1 MLDLG
6 KIGYKVFMDDRQYRQ
21 SMQQLL
27 GESQKTA
34 GAIGGMFS
42 KLAGLVGIS
51 TIFWKSATAAK
62 ALSREIANIR
72 SIAGEL
78 DAGKLRTELM
88 NLNAQLGDT
97 AELANAVYYAYS
109 AGVRGTEAELV
120 KFTGQIAALAKTVG
134 SGVTPIMDAVTTM
147 MNAYG
152 MKVQDAGKLTDWF
165 YQIVK
170 SGKTTG
176 PELANALGQ
185 IASTAA
191 GAGISLN
198 ELGAA
203 IATLTTTMP
212 TAVAITALGASIR
225 AIMNPTDDAQK
236 MAAKLGIELGGAA
249 IQAKGLQGVLNEIYQ
264 KTGGRSDLIG
274 QLIPDS
280 RASKALTAL
289 SGTQNQTLNQ
299 VMQEFGANSGEAAR
313 KFSEVIAASDSA
325 KWDAMLVVVK
335 KLGTALGEITFQ
347 VLTLG
352 GALNGMYEWIFSL
365 NAASIQTIAKIGAL
379 TAGMF
384 GLSKAVKLIR
394 GGGASF
400 LGMAIQGGYKTQ
412 DMLNAEA
419 AEAAEKKKALATE
432 KSNADRMVSERR
444 RHYLEMVN
452 IARETQAAQEAANAK
467 AAAARSNLANE
478 TINEANRYEQW
489 TMTGTGTYTP
499 SPLLGNAQRQ
509 SLDAERA
516 ANAASE
522 AAKKAQM
529 NVREAAAAYQ
539 QSRNAAAAANTAM
552 QAHNAAV
559 TTGTVK
565 VGLLKGAWK
574 GFTEAIA
581 ANPIGFAITA
591 ATAAISLLIYLI
603 DRAKAEA
610 EELMKQAEEAVSR
623 SQNQLQQGDELRDKS
638 MADIFRLDELAK
650 MEKLSNGEMSEAE
663 AIISRLQRD
672 FKDFGAEVDRTT
684 GKVKIN
690 ADSIDE
696 WIKTARQARIKETKD
711 VLDTAQKSVKDA
723 RKLLSDYYQTQ
734 YRPGET
740 MIQDDKYH
748 AELVAS
754 RSKEIQQL
762 SSSPE
767 ELDKIIKDESGKFDK
782 RTKEQAK
789 KLQDFLKVQKQA
801 EYEFRQAENFNADDK
816 LSKLRN
822 DRLKKL
828 EADSKGFTQRWD
840 EELLTDEDRK
850 ARSYQRDFDN
860 YKKIIDS
867 RKLLDQKYAN
877 EQYQIDLQ
885 NAQRRLSMLKDQNS
899 AEAKARNGLLKK
911 QADAYADG
919 VLSNA
924 EKLDLKHAE
933 ISGMDALIAE
943 WEKQMQ
949 QLPEGERR
957 RGLEQKILEKRLA
970 RNRAAGELETMR
982 DEQTWSAAEQARQLA
997 LQEKRYALDGNGPL
1011 SEENQIELK
1020 RLEIYQQTAR
1030 IEELMERRE
1039 QAKTDE
1045 QRRQLSL
1052 QLAQAQS
1059 KRQEMDYELTS
1070 MREKKAADEAEYQR
1084 NLKLLDLQAKNR
1096 EDGKVTYQESR
1107 AELALKVEQQRARVA
1122 EQVRRL
1128 QNETSDVMKR
1138 KITMSLAEARNQ
1150 LGALLVEQRNLQP
1163 QRQVLGSFSAS
1174 VLARMSEPNTVDK
1187 QQLSELRKIE
1197 KNTKDNSIQYG
1208 D

>member
-6 KIGYKVFMDDRQYRQ
+6 KIGYKIFMDDGQYRK
-21 SMQQLL
+21 SMQALL

-34 GAIGGMFS
+34 SAVSGMFS

-225 AIMNPTDDAQK
+225 AILNPTDDAQK

-249 IQAKGLQGVLNEIYQ
+249 IRAKGLQGVLNEIYQ

-274 QLIPDS
+274 QLIPDA

-289 SGTQNQTLNQ
+289 SGTQNRTLNETIR
-299 VMQEFGANSGEAAR
+299 EFGANSGEAA
-313 KFSEVIAASDSA
+313 KAFTEAISASDAA

-352 GALNGMYEWIFSL
+352 GALNGIYEWIFSL

-379 TAGMF
+379 TAGML

-400 LGMAIQGGYKTQ
+400 LGLAIQGGYKTQ

-419 AEAAEKKKALATE
+419 TEAAEKKKALATE

-565 VGLLKGAWK
+565 VGLLKGAWNGLK
-574 GFTEAIA
+574 AAIA

-591 ATAAISLLIYLI
+591 ATMAISGLIYLI

-610 EELMKQAEEAVSR
+610 EELMKQAEEAAER
-623 SQNQLQQGDELRDKS
+623 AQGKLQRGDETRDKTLG
-638 MADIFRLDELAK
+638 DIFRLDELSK

-663 AIISRLQRD
+663 AIISRIRKQ

-690 ADSIDE
+690 AGSIQN
-696 WIKTARQARIKETKD
+696 WIAQARKARIEETKNVFEKNQKNQKTALKNLRGYYLSQFMYDDLEGNP
-711 VLDTAQKSVKDA
+711 LDTMLEKEQEILQMASNPEGVK
-723 RKLLSDYYQTQ
+723 
-734 YRPGET
+734 
-740 MIQDDKYH
+740 
-748 AELVAS
+748 
-754 RSKEIQQL
+754 
-762 SSSPE
+762 
-767 ELDKIIKDESGKFDK
+767 KIIEDKSKKYSDKTKKAAKDLLKWMEKTQESEYEY
-782 RTKEQAK
+782 TQAK
-789 KLQDFLKVQKQA
+789 
-801 EYEFRQAENFNADDK
+801 NINGDDP
-816 LSKLRN
+816 LNKLRN

-828 EADSKGFTQRWD
+828 EADSKGFTRRWD

-860 YKKIIDS
+860 YKRIIDS
-867 RKLLDQKYAN
+867 RAALDKQYADG
-877 EQYQIDLQ
+877 QYATDLQ
-885 NAQRRLSMLKDQNS
+885 NARRRLSMLKNQNALES
-899 AEAKARNGLLKK
+899 EIKNDLLEQQAE
-911 QADAYADG
+911 AYADG
-919 VLSNA
+919 VLSDA
-924 EKLDLKHAE
+924 EKLELKQAE
-933 ISGMDALIAE
+933 IDGMDDLIAE
-943 WEKQMQ
+943 WEKQLQ

-982 DEQTWSAAEQARQLA
+982 DEQTYSAAEQKRQLE
-997 LQEKRYALDGNGPL
+997 LQERKNALGGNGPL
-1011 SEENQIELK
+1011 TEANQAELK
-1020 RLEIYQQTAR
+1020 KLEIAQQTAR
-1030 IEELMERRE
+1030 IDELIERRAK
-1039 QAKTDE
+1039 AKTEE

-1059 KRQEMDYELTS
+1059 KRQEMNYELKS
-1070 MREKKAADEAEYQR
+1070 MREKQAADEAEYRR
-1084 NLKLLDLQAKNR
+1084 NLALLELQTKNQS
-1096 EDGKVTYQESR
+1096 DGEITYAERRS
-1107 AELALKVEQQRARVA
+1107 ELALKMEQQRARIA
-1122 EQVRRL
+1122 ELTKRAQEETNAMLKRQVEL
-1128 QNETSDVMKR
+1128 Q
-1138 KITMSLAEARNQ
+1138 LAQAKNQ
-1150 LGALLVEQRNLQP
+1150 LGSLLVEQRNMQP
-1163 QRQVLGSFSAS
+1163 QRQVMGSFSAS
-1174 VLARMSEPNTVDK
+1174 VLARMSEPSSVDR
-1187 QQLSELRKIE
+1187 QQLSELKKIQR
-1197 KNTKDNSIQYG
+1197 NTKDNTLKYG
-1208 D
+1208 K

>member
-6 KIGYKVFMDDRQYRQ
+6 KIGYKIFMDDGQYRK
-21 SMQQLL
+21 SMQALL

-34 GAIGGMFS
+34 SAVSGMFS
-42 KLAGLVGIS
+42 KLAGMVGLGAM
-51 TIFWKSATAAK
+51 FWKSAVAAK
-62 ALSREIANIR
+62 ALSRELANIK

-120 KFTGQIAALAKTVG
+120 RFTGQIAALAKTVG
-134 SGVTPIMDAVTTM
+134 SGVTPVMDAVTTM

-165 YQIVK
+165 YSIVK
-170 SGKTTG
+170 YGKTTG
-176 PELANALGQ
+176 SELAGSLGQ

-191 GAGISLN
+191 GAGIKLE

-225 AIMNPTDDAQK
+225 AIMNPTDEAQK
-236 MAAKLGIELGGAA
+236 MAAKFGIELGGAA

-274 QLIPDS
+274 QLIPDA

-335 KLGTALGEITFQ
+335 KLGTAIGDMTFQ

-352 GALNGMYEWIFSL
+352 GALNGVYEWIFQL
-365 NAASIQTIAKIGAL
+365 NSGAIQTIAKIGAL

-384 GLSKAVKLIR
+384 GLSKVIKMLKS
-394 GGGASF
+394 GGASF
-400 LGMAIQGGYKTQ
+400 LGLAIQGGYKPREQ
-412 DMLNAEA
+412 IA
-419 AEAAEKKKALATE
+419 AENFERRKTLIIQRHNAVRMALE
-432 KSNADRMVSERR
+432 QR
-444 RHYLEMVN
+444 RHYQELKNAAESAAAVATSEKDKLTAQTARQAADN
-452 IARETQAAQEAANAK
+452 ARETYRQAAGAALNAGNAVRMHNIAVK
-467 AAAARSNLANE
+467 
-478 TINEANRYEQW
+478 
-489 TMTGTGTYTP
+489 TGTT
-499 SPLLGNAQRQ
+499 Q
-509 SLDAERA
+509 
-516 ANAASE
+516 
-522 AAKKAQM
+522 
-529 NVREAAAAYQ
+529 
-539 QSRNAAAAANTAM
+539 
-552 QAHNAAV
+552 
-559 TTGTVK
+559 
-565 VGLLKGAWK
+565 VGLLRGAWN
-574 GFTEAIA
+574 GFTAAIA
-581 ANPIGFAITA
+581 ANPLGLILTA
-591 ATAAISLLIYLI
+591 ATAAISVVIYLLESA
-603 DRAKAEA
+603 RQKAED
-610 EELMKQAEEAVSR
+610 MKRASEEAASLIMDTFQKNEER
-623 SQNQLQQGDELRDKS
+623 RDKGFS
-638 MADIFRLDELAK
+638 DLFRLDELSR
-650 MEKLSNGEMSEAE
+650 MQNLTNGEMNEAQG
-663 AIISRLQRD
+663 IITKLQKEYGD
-672 FKDFGAEVDRTT
+672 FQASVDRTT
-684 GKVKIN
+684 GSVKLNASAIKGWIEQARKARIDDLRKVYDVKSENEVKARYRLYFALEKRQRFDLENEKSLQIM
-690 ADSIDE
+690 IDE
-696 WIKTARQARIKETKD
+696 KNGVYTD
-711 VLDTAQKSVKDA
+711 AQKNLARKYLDA
-723 RKLLSDYYQTQ
+723 RRGKKQAVDELTGAMDN
-734 YRPGET
+734 EE
-740 MIQDDKYH
+740 DDK
-748 AELVAS
+748 
-754 RSKEIQQL
+754 
-762 SSSPE
+762 
-767 ELDKIIKDESGKFDK
+767 FN
-782 RTKEQAK
+782 
-789 KLQDFLKVQKQA
+789 
-801 EYEFRQAENFNADDK
+801 RQ
-816 LSKLRN
+816 RN
-822 DRLKKL
+822 ERLKKL
-828 EADSKGFTQRWD
+828 EADSRGFTQRWD

-860 YKKIIDS
+860 YKKIIDA

-885 NAQRRLSMLKDQNS
+885 NAQRRLSMLKDQNA

-924 EKLDLKHAE
+924 EKLDLKEAE

-949 QLPEGERR
+949 QLPAGERR
-957 RGLEQKILEKRLA
+957 RSLEQKILEKRLA

-982 DEQTWSAAEQARQLA
+982 DEQTYSAAEQARQLA
-997 LQEKRYALDGNGPL
+997 LQEKRYALGGNGPL

-1138 KITMSLAEARNQ
+1138 KITLSLAEARNQ